1 MMNAAKM
8 LSDYLNHGLLIAM
21 SVLLNSM
28 THSAVD
34 IQTTITLANNN
45 DKQVLYD

>member
-1 MMNAAKM
+1 MMNATKR
-8 LSDYLNHGLLIAM
+8 LSNYLNHGLFIAI

-45 DKQVLYD
+45 DKKALYD